1 MAALHDLLRCGRHRR
16 ALIFA
21 EGRGIILDLKGDNA
35 VARCI
40 PADLYRCQ

>member
-1 MAALHDLLRCGRHRR
+1 MTALHDLLRCGRRRR

-21 EGRGIILDLKGDNA
+21 KGREIIVDLKGDNA